1 MINRELGGVA
11 VSDRVYTVDELK
23 MRMFPIFI
31 NYGIKRAVLFG
42 SYSKGEAGVKS
53 DIDLLVDSGLKG
65 LRFVGFVEELR
76 SSLDK
81 DMDVFDVTHLEEGAA
96 LDSEI
101 RKSGV
106 VLYEK

>member
-1 MINRELGGVA
+1 M
-11 VSDRVYTVDELK
+11 SDHIYTVEELI
-23 MRMFPIFI
+23 MRMSPIFT

-42 SYSKGEAGVKS
+42 SYSKGKAGTKS

-65 LRFVGFVEELR
+65 LRFIGFVEELR